1 MKHIVFGNGIN
12 IQFGGFDYTNK
23 NIIDRALLKLKIND
37 FHPDV
42 YASVVGDW
50 INKLY
55 QILPDILS
63 GHYDYYA
70 VLSDER
76 EGLEK
81 FKKLYASSTAINEIG
96 FEDFFLLNE
105 LFCRYNKITNPQR
118 FDAQE
123 LIRRV
128 FIDSIYNNGKIN
140 SIYQHFPQRF
150 IEFVNEFDCIF
161 TTNYDK
167 NIELATGREVL
178 YLHGA
183 FHVLAPEYDPDSFRN
198 QLSDRPVEKTPVIE
212 GYEHVFSTALTGSSG
227 AFKKFASD
235 SQENANSAIIKFAEG
250 YLNKP
255 ELRPQIDEWKN
266 SDNKIVRNLYE
277 GIMLKIDNPNLKI
290 SIDYALSRLASIE
303 GDVSV
308 IGLSPN
314 NDTHL
319 FSLLQENKEINAIE
333 YYYFD
338 KIEGE
343 TIASLIKEKKIVA
356 KNVNEFWKE
365 CSNS

>member
-1 MKHIVFGNGIN
+1 
-12 IQFGGFDYTNK
+12 
-23 NIIDRALLKLKIND
+23 
-37 FHPDV
+37 
-42 YASVVGDW
+42 
-50 INKLY
+50 
-55 QILPDILS
+55 
-63 GHYDYYA
+63 
-70 VLSDER
+70 
-76 EGLEK
+76 
-81 FKKLYASSTAINEIG
+81 
-96 FEDFFLLNE
+96 
-105 LFCRYNKITNPQR
+105 
-118 FDAQE
+118 
-123 LIRRV
+123 V
-128 FIDSIYNNGKIN
+128 FID

-150 IEFVNEFDCIF
+150 IGFVNEFDCIF

-167 NIELATGREVL
+167 NIELATGRGVL
-178 YLHGA
+178 YLHMA
-183 FHVLAPEYDPDSFRN
+183 FHVLAPEYDPDGFRN

-235 SQENANSAIIKFAEG
+235 GQENANSAIIKFAEG

-266 SDNKIVRNLYE
+266 SDNQIVRNLYE

-303 GDVSV
+303 GDVIV

-319 FSLLQENKEINAIE
+319 FSLLQKNKEINAIE

-343 TIASLIKEKKIVA
+343 TIASLIKEKKLLLRMLMSFGRSVPILRVQ
-356 KNVNEFWKE
+356 
-365 CSNS
+365 CID